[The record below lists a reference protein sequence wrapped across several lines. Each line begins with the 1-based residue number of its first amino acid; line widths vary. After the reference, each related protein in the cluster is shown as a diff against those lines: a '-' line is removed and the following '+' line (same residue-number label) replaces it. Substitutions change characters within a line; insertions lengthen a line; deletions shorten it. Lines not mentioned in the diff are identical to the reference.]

1 MSKSRV
7 VRKEL
12 NEFLDKM
19 VDGGLFAIVRESVIY
34 RFLRD
39 RGWLEKP
46 EELNACIYAFI

>member
-12 NEFLDKM
+12 NEFLDKV

-39 RGWLEKP
+39 RYWLEKP
-46 EELNACIYAFI
+46 EELNACFYVFV